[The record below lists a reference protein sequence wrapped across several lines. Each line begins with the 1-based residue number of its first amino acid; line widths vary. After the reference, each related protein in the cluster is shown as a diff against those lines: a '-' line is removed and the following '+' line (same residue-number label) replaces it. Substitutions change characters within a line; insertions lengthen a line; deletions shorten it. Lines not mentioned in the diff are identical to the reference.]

1 MRASAAHQRSTVGR
15 WLTWLLLALMCLRAL
30 IPSGYMTAAADDG
43 SITLVICTAHGAKT
57 ITLGPDADPT
67 GEERSSTAAS
77 EPCAFAGLMPV
88 VVEPPS
94 AIAVAAPVVA
104 EVALPAMPRRGV
116 RPPARAGPAHGSRAP
131 PIHS

>member
-30 IPSGYMTAAADDG
+30 IPSGYMTAAAADG
-43 SITLVICTAHGAKT
+43 SITLVICTAQGAKT
-57 ITLGPDADPT
+57 ITLGPDYEPT
-67 GEERSSTAAS
+67 GEEQDQSAAS

-88 VVEPPS
+88 VVEPPC

-116 RPPARAGPAHGSRAP
+116 RPPTRAGPAHGSCAL